1 MGKPT
6 ARNNNSQV
14 KTKTKSPK
22 NKRKKNRPSKST
34 NIYTPKRIDAEVSS
48 SFPLSAGLSK
58 LDLPFHTQVG
68 HLNLQP
74 YAWITLKGDE
84 NKEAVLRDSLD
95 GQPPTRHGLK
105 SLTLS
110 NEYGKYPSVT
120 FVVYVND
127 YRDKKSTTINDFIIG
142 SRFSVKWGYS
152 AAHTKWGTFRTV
164 ERNISF
170 EEGTALLKVKGV
182 IGSRLLATT
191 SSEVFSN
198 VYGESAI
205 EQMASLVDISVDYK
219 ELLDDEYK
227 RIFSEATSDNEDELN
242 LSLSGNDL
250 GWGMWHESQRAG
262 VEMYFNPELEMLKF
276 STPFKKE
283 LVKRGQKPTK
293 LLYGFPAS
301 NIATLELD
309 TSFPKK
315 KGTGSKKITKVKQP
329 IIKSFDGDLTVDN
342 TLMHQIVAGPQ
353 VVGGQKIY
361 IAKQPAF
368 ASEGGFGRWFFDNRK
383 TDANNNVI
391 DDTSAGSNAIVLE
404 NAYKVYDKKIYK
416 VHIVDSEE
424 SSATQTNLIP
434 VVVVKTIKVPKGY
447 KNIDFKERTVTLD
460 AYNQLIKEALS
471 NKIHLQPL
479 EVIRGDAED
488 QVKVNVHRILEDTE
502 SESDKQSRKNKP
514 KEETPPTTTQEAVNA
529 DTADVE
535 EGEETT
541 DVYVF
546 SKYDRQ
552 TTGII
557 RTAQLRSNV
566 SRDEL
571 DLYKERK
578 KELEAHAKKLNEANQ
593 YDRLTYRV
601 NEVING
607 EFTIVQIETG
617 RKQEVA
623 LRTDPAKPS
632 SPEEEKQNTSETST
646 GDPDKPEPSFVPA
659 TIGKKTNRKRK
670 VLTKVTIKFKAGD
683 WTMRV
688 GKLIEILD
696 VHAKVNGV
704 WYVEK
709 EDHVIDTNGFH
720 TKIVCRKATSK
731 QKNTYGRTIKGSGR
745 GTSKGD
751 NNTRKPVNDQRPE
764 TQENQRI
771 QFVNVER
778 EEEIRKNEEK
788 KAKEHRKKTNLKES
802 VNRIN
807 PLGKL

>member
-14 KTKTKSPK
+14 KTETKSSS
-22 NKRKKNRPSKST
+22 NKIKKNRPSKST
-34 NIYTPKRIDAEVSS
+34 DIYTPKRIEAEV
-48 SFPLSAGLSK
+48 SAGLSK
-58 LDLPFHTQVG
+58 LDLPFYTQVG

-198 VYGESAI
+198 VYGKSAI

-219 ELLDDEYK
+219 ELLDEEYK
-227 RIFSEATSDNEDELN
+227 RIFGEATSSNEDEDTV
-242 LSLSGNDL
+242 SPSGNDL
-250 GWGMWHESQRAG
+250 GWGMWHQSQRAG

-329 IIKSFDGDLTVDN
+329 IIKSFDGDGTVDN

-368 ASEGGFGRWFFDNRK
+368 ANEGGFGRWFFDNRK
-383 TDANNNVI
+383 TDENNNVL
-391 DDTSAGSNAIVLE
+391 DDTSAGSDAIVLE

-416 VHIVDSEE
+416 VHIVSSEE

-434 VVVVKTIKVPKGY
+434 VVVVKTIKVPKGHTRL
-447 KNIDFKERTVTLD
+447 DAQERTVDL
-460 AYNQLIKEALS
+460 ASYNALIKQALK
-471 NKIHLQPL
+471 NEIHLQPL
-479 EVIRGDAED
+479 VVIPNDTGAN
-488 QVKVNVHRILEDTE
+488 VKVNIYRIVKDTE
-502 SESDKQSRKNKP
+502 SESDKQSRKNQP
-514 KEETPPTTTQEAVNA
+514 KEEGPPTSTVEAVNA

-546 SKYDRQ
+546 SKYGDQ
-552 TTGII
+552 NAYLI
-557 RTAQLRSNV
+557 RTTQLSSNV
-566 SRDEL
+566 SRFEL
-571 DLYKERK
+571 SQYKERRK
-578 KELEAHAKKLNEANQ
+578 KLEAHAKRLNKDNTS
-593 YDRLTYRV
+593 DRITYRV
-601 NEVING
+601 NEFIKGAYTVVRLEEG
-607 EFTIVQIETG
+607 
-617 RKQEVA
+617 KKKEVA

-632 SPEEEKQNTSETST
+632 SGEEEKQNTSETST
-646 GDPDKPEPSFVPA
+646 GDPDKPEPAFVPA
-659 TIGKKTNRKRK
+659 TLGKKTNRKRK

-764 TQENQRI
+764 IQENQKLE
-771 QFVNVER
+771 FSNVER
-778 EEEIRKNEEK
+778 EEEIRKSEEK
-788 KAKEHRKKTNLKES
+788 KAAKQFKAKKFNES
-802 VNRIN
+802 INRIT
-807 PLGKL
+807 PRGKL